1 MILIFCFLFLIL
13 FFLSFPA
20 DYSHVCK
27 VPANYVGDHVIPN
40 SNGMMCDNY
49 VNGLSVA
56 SGFQNDPSKAG
67 PLDGLD
73 FSQTYDCSSS
83 SASIKEAVNMVGS
96 TAAGCCAR
104 NSGAP
109 ESTCFVPPAGIC
121 LTDADWT
128 GASTLGQCR
137 DSNGRTQFDFQG
149 AIFDQSSC
157 TAICERCP
165 NFQDSNG
172 NQIPCNDQNSCT
184 GGECKYQYRQAGTDI
199 NDCMKDSNGAT
210 TSSYSDNVRG
220 RCYKDDDTFDNAITS
235 QSSCTAPGTSWVR
248 SEWVAAVWLTLTWVS
263 TTCSDVGAQ
272 AVSAARRRGNPFDF
286 ATATCQDVLNTDRAV
301 SNGDLVKY
309 VNQAVQGGCCGS
321 DKKSICWAPP
331 RECIFVLF

>member
-1 MILIFCFLFLIL
+1 
-13 FFLSFPA
+13 
-20 DYSHVCK
+20 
-27 VPANYVGDHVIPN
+27 
-40 SNGMMCDNY
+40 
-49 VNGLSVA
+49 
-56 SGFQNDPSKAG
+56 
-67 PLDGLD
+67 
-73 FSQTYDCSSS
+73 
-83 SASIKEAVNMVGS
+83 
-96 TAAGCCAR
+96 
-104 NSGAP
+104 
-109 ESTCFVPPAGIC
+109 
-121 LTDADWT
+121 
-128 GASTLGQCR
+128 
-137 DSNGRTQFDFQG
+137 
-149 AIFDQSSC
+149 
-157 TAICERCP
+157 
-165 NFQDSNG
+165 
-172 NQIPCNDQNSCT
+172 
-184 GGECKYQYRQAGTDI
+184 
-199 NDCMKDSNGAT
+199 MKDSNGAT

-331 RECIFVLF
+331 RECIFLFFFDLENFI